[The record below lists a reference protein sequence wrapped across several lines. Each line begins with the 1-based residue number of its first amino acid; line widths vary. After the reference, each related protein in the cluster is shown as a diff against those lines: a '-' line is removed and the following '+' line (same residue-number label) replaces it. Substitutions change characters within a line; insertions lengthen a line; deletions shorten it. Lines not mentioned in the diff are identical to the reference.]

1 MFYRYSK
8 LLQNQILT
16 IHLFVVW
23 MSAILS
29 PWGGGEGMTDI
40 QANHLVLKLSNF
52 NFENTR
58 DLLRKP
64 FVLIIGFI

>member
-8 LLQNQILT
+8 LLQNQILI

-23 MSAILS
+23 MSAIPS
-29 PWGGGEGMTDI
+29 PGGGEGMTDI

-58 DLLRKP
+58 DWLRKP